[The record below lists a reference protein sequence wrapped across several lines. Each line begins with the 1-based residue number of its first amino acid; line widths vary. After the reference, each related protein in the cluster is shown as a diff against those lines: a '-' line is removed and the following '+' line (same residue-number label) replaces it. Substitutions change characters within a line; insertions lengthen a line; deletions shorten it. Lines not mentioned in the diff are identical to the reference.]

1 MAGKYP
7 FFVQELSL
15 EAAQSQETGSSRK
28 ISGNIWINKI
38 YFTCYWFD
46 VDR

>member
-15 EAAQSQETGSSRK
+15 EAAHVAGDSFLKENIRK
-28 ISGNIWINKI
+28 
-38 YFTCYWFD
+38 YMD
-46 VDR
+46 Q